1 MSDISNIK
9 NIHKISINEDNGMLS
24 PTTED
29 LTGGKLNRY
38 QIAYGTARG
47 ARIITNEYVRQRTV
61 AEKLQAVL
69 KDAGGKEAEKPIAT
83 MVDPEYRDQKS
94 VRLAITKIASGEYT
108 LVEREGEVVDIDAE
122 AAKRLAAEL
131 AVINKQRERESAEDD
146 DFNDRSDV
154 EDLDD
159 DVEDLD
165 EDEE

>member
-1 MSDISNIK
+1 MSDINNIK
-9 NIHKISINEDNGMLS
+9 NIHKITINEDNGMLS

-61 AEKLQAVL
+61 AEKVQAVL

-108 LVEREGEVVDIDAE
+108 LVEREGEIVDIDAE
-122 AAKRLAAEL
+122 AAKKLAAEL
-131 AVINKQRERESAEDD
+131 AVINKQRERDAIDEDD
-146 DFNDRSDV
+146 LHDQADV
-154 EDLDD
+154 EDF
-159 DVEDLD
+159 
-165 EDEE
+165 DEEAEEPSADEE

>member
-1 MSDISNIK
+1 MSDINNIK
-9 NIHKISINEDNGMLS
+9 NIHKITINEDNGMLS

-108 LVEREGEVVDIDAE
+108 LVEREGEIVDIDAE
-122 AAKRLAAEL
+122 AAKKLAAEL
-131 AVINKQRERESAEDD
+131 AVINKQRERDAIDEDD
-146 DFNDRSDV
+146 LHDQADV
-154 EDLDD
+154 EDFA
-159 DVEDLD
+159 EEAEEPSAD
-165 EDEE
+165 E

>member
-1 MSDISNIK
+1 MSDINNIK
-9 NIHKISINEDNGMLS
+9 NIHKITINEDNGMLS

-108 LVEREGEVVDIDAE
+108 LVEREGEIVDIDAE
-122 AAKRLAAEL
+122 AAKKLAAEL
-131 AVINKQRERESAEDD
+131 AVINKQRERDAIDEDD
-146 DFNDRSDV
+146 LHDQADV
-154 EDLDD
+154 EDF
-159 DVEDLD
+159 
-165 EDEE
+165 DEEAEELSADEE

>member
-1 MSDISNIK
+1 MSDISKIK
-9 NIHKISINEDNGMLS
+9 NIHKITINEDNGMLS

-61 AEKLQAVL
+61 AEKLQAVQ

-108 LVEREGEVVDIDAE
+108 LVEREGDVVDIDAE

-131 AVINKQRERESAEDD
+131 AVINKQRERDTADEDD
-146 DFNDRSDV
+146 IHDQPDV
-154 EDLDD
+154 ENF
-159 DVEDLD
+159 D
-165 EDEE
+165 EDEDSDEE